1 VAFLVDTDWIIHYLR
16 GRSDIVAKLSSYF
29 TEGIFVSIISLAEL
43 YEGVYYSPDPA
54 GSEAGIKDFLGNN
67 AAVLEIDEEVTR
79 IFGRERGRLRR
90 LHRTVGDMDL
100 LIGATAIRHD
110 LTLLTN
116 NRRDFELLEKLR
128 IISI

>member
-1 VAFLVDTDWIIHYLR
+1 VPFLTDTDWIIHYLR
-16 GRSDIVAKLSSYF
+16 GQSDIVAKLSSYL

-43 YEGVYYSPDPA
+43 YEGVYHSADPA
-54 GSEAGIKDFLGNN
+54 GSEAGIKNFLTQ
-67 AAVLEIDEEVTR
+67 AVVLGIDEAVTR